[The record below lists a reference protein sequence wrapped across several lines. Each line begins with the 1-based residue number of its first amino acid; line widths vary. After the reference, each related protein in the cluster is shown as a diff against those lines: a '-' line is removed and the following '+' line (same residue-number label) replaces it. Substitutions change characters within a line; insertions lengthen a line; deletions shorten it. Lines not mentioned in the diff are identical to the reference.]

1 LNSNLINNL
10 AARMMQTM
18 LQPNENLNDD
28 RLMFDASNNILL
40 YETFIPLN
48 RLASNIINEPENSEE
63 REDNDL

>member
-1 LNSNLINNL
+1 
-10 AARMMQTM
+10 MMQTM